1 MILSITA
8 SVSALFILII
18 ILCFVFKKT
27 ILSFLSSFSE
37 KTIAEAIKQTDQ
49 KSREILKEERVRI
62 LETVTDKLQLNE
74 KSLEGKKD
82 LILQAMEN
90 IGKHVTQSQDWLK
103 QNDQNRVKEFENLRT
118 IIQEQKDAT
127 HSLQL
132 TTDNLKK
139 ILSNNQMRGNFGQ
152 QVAEDLL
159 RMAGFVKGQNY
170 LSQAQQETT
179 GNKPDFT
186 VLLPDDTKVNIDV
199 KFPFQALQKYQ
210 ETEDKQQQLQYLAAF
225 KTDIKQKLKE
235 ITTRNY
241 ISPEENTVD
250 FVVMFVPNEMIFSF
264 IYDKYPDVWQE
275 AIKSKVVMCGPFSF
289 TAILRMVKQ
298 SYDNFK
304 YQKNLHGIIQQIKVF
319 EVEYKKFSTE
329 LDALGKRIES
339 VAEQY
344 SEVATTRDRALNRV
358 IEKIKLEEGTME
370 QKERIVL
377 LDNSNNN

>member
-1 MILSITA
+1 M
-8 SVSALFILII
+8 
-18 ILCFVFKKT
+18 
-27 ILSFLSSFSE
+27 
-37 KTIAEAIKQTDQ
+37 
-49 KSREILKEERVRI
+49 RI